1 LSDNNETPRDS
12 ILKKPDNESARV
24 LIIDDSIKNIQLVGK
39 ILIEEDINF
48 AYALSGMQGVEM
60 LYQMPFDLVLLDIM
74 MPEMDGFEV
83 CQVIRQNK
91 NWDNLPIIFL
101 SAHNEMEKIVA
112 GLKGGGQDYVSKPFN
127 RAELLARIRTHIQ
140 MKKQSDIL
148 KNNEIWLEHQI
159 EMRTRDLRQAYQR
172 LSILDESKR
181 DFIGLIS
188 HELRTPLQP
197 IQSISEL
204 LEYYIQDP
212 EALSLMRM
220 LKESAE
226 RLSEFITVALRIAEI
241 QSKAYKPNIKKI
253 SLTAMIAGII
263 DLYPTGSIELQLPDN
278 NSHEFDGDIELLQ
291 CAIQGIIQ
299 NKLQYAGENQ
309 PLKLMTKGSNYYI
322 FLQFSDNGPGF
333 PDKVLVNFGQ
343 FFNTDDLNHHSKIGY
358 GLHLAVSKLIID
370 VHGGEMTIF
379 NRAEGGAIVNII
391 LPKVYQQAHTVK
403 NE

>member
-48 AYALSGMQGVEM
+48 AYALSGMQGVEK
-60 LYQMPFDLVLLDIM
+60 LYQIPFDLVLLDIM

-148 KNNEIWLEHQI
+148 KNNEIWLEHQV

-226 RLSEFITVALRIAEI
+226 RLSGFINVALRIAEI
-241 QSKAYKPNIKKI
+241 QSKAYKPSIKKI
-253 SLTAMIAGII
+253 NLTAMITQIS
-263 DLYPTGSIELQLPDN
+263 DLYPAGTIELQLPDN

-291 CAIQGIIQ
+291 CVIKGIIK
-299 NKLQYAGENQ
+299 NKLEYAGENQ
-309 PLKLMTKGSNYYI
+309 PLKLTVKVLNDFI

-333 PDKVLVNFGQ
+333 PDKVFVNFGQ

-391 LPKVYQQAHTVK
+391 LPKVCQQARTVK